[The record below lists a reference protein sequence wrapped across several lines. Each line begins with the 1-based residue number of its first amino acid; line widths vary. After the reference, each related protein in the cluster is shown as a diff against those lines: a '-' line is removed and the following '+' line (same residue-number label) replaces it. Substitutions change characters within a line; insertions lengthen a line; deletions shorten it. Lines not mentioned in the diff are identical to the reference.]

1 MSMIWLIY
9 TDTSALS
16 HCGLV
21 THTKWSSLWVTFG
34 EALIQSMKADT
45 HRVWD
50 DPKHAKILSNLQGR
64 NSFIGKLTYI
74 CTFQTESKEVNIF
87 HDSNN

>member
-1 MSMIWLIY
+1 MIDLHWYKCLIPLQTGNTY
-9 TDTSALS
+9 Q
-16 HCGLV
+16 LV
-21 THTKWSSLWVTFG
+21 NSLWVTFG
-34 EALIQSMKADT
+34 EALIQRMKADDT

-50 DPKHAKILSNLQGR
+50 DPKHARILNLQSR

-87 HDSNN
+87 HASNN